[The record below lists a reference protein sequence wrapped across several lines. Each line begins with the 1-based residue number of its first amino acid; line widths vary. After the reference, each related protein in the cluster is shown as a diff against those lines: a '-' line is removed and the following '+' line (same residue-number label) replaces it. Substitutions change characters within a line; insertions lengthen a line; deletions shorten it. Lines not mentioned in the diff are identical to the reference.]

1 MFSKVDDFM
10 EKLSQQTAPMAK
22 NATKKENRV
31 LEKISLNYEGNF
43 GRYQVFPVDSVITDY
58 PFVTLFDTR
67 EICVPRKNVS
77 ADGQENV
84 YNAWIKILPKS
95 AYVMKD
101 MTGRVVSSLSSEDEQ
116 LHDQA
121 CMIFNELYNELDARN
136 NRDLCKDLIRKRN
149 YTIFH
154 AMCLNKWGFEARNPE
169 RQNFCGLFICTAK
182 GFITSVENSVKERIL
197 MSGGDN
203 SWISEVYS
211 RNLSG
216 RGGFL
221 LFSISRSKDTPGYT
235 VTVNHETGRAEMLKN
250 ISINPEDA
258 ELMKDP
264 VATFLGWQANRE
276 ENVEPEQ
283 RRLFNAPLMKEA
295 IEFMSNQLAAIR
307 TAKQSGVDVGE
318 AIKTTNKMALENS
331 VVTNT
336 MGREVEQKVVDNN
349 TAPFQT
355 PPVMHCDP
363 VTSAPVDNG
372 PAASTFKTPSFASNN
387 GESTEDS
394 GMKMMGGFPF

>member
-10 EKLSQQTAPMAK
+10 EKLSKQTAPMAK

-77 ADGQENV
+77 ADGQENA

-121 CMIFNELYNELDARN
+121 CAIFNELYNELDARN

-154 AMCLNKWGFEARNPE
+154 AMCMNKWGFEARNPE

-182 GFITSVENSVKERIL
+182 GFITAVEDSVKERIL

-203 SWISEVYS
+203 TWISEVYN

-221 LFSISRSKDTPGYT
+221 LFSISRSKSTPGYT
-235 VTVNHETGRAEMLKN
+235 VTVTHETGRAEMLKN

-307 TAKQSGVDVGE
+307 TAKQSGVDVSE

-372 PAASTFKTPSFASNN
+372 SSTFKAPSF
-387 GESTEDS
+387 GEPTAAPEGK
-394 GMKMMGGFPF
+394 GMMDFPF